1 MREKLNGMN
10 AEQTQTFFAELDEK
24 FSAATQKSFWS
35 ENGELI
41 YILNPGTELKE
52 YAEMI
57 ELILQDNAPF
67 EHSTVVKVTDE
78 GQSEFVSFTIG
89 HD

>member
-41 YILNPGTELKE
+41 YVMNSGTELQE
-52 YAEMI
+52 YAEII
-57 ELILQDNAPF
+57 ELILHDNAPF